1 MSRKKEKMGEAFH
14 IRLPKEV
21 ENRAEQLAKKRYMS
35 VTATLRCLIAERLDQ
50 LQKSPPSDAQ
60 KSQ

>member
-1 MSRKKEKMGEAFH
+1 MSRKKEKLGEPFH

-21 ENRAEQLAKKRYMS
+21 ETRAEQIAKERYMS

-50 LQKSPPSDAQ
+50 FQKNTTSDTQ
-60 KSQ
+60 TN